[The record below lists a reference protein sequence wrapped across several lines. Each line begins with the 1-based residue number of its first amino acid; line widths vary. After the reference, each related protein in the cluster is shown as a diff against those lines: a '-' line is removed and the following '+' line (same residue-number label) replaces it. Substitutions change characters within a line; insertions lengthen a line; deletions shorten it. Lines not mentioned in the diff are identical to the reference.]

1 MAFSTIFIIV
11 IIGYVFVYAG
21 MIAYDLF
28 IKKDPMEL
36 VPKVEDE
43 DIDISDE
50 VGQFQPILIDKDAK
64 PNGGKQEPRTA
75 ERVKDDSNTTDKEQK
90 NTSQDLPPDVST
102 VTFDDEPGN
111 RKSLSDIEPKAA
123 DKATTEH
130 IRALV
135 IEVRRQMAAEEKQEQ
150 SDVEAQTEGESE
162 VEPKHKAEPSKSK
175 AERGKPTEQPPPFKE
190 TLRHAPYRS
199 SAAKPVFS
207 GSIRRGAGLSEGQ
220 PAVSERKLT
229 VRPVPVRPWQ
239 EKPKKPSGPIPIFE
253 RTARVAK
260 ENQETK
266 LCGGVT
272 AESLSDKLKSYSTAE
287 LREMLKRN
295 NKHWEMKDSARQPDE
310 EDLEIL
316 RINASMRRDKAP
328 TFTRTTKL
336 S

>member
-75 ERVKDDSNTTDKEQK
+75 ERVKDDSNTIDKEQK
-90 NTSQDLPPDVST
+90 NMSQDLPPDVST

-135 IEVRRQMAAEEKQEQ
+135 IEVRQQMAAEEKQGQ
-150 SDVEAQTEGESE
+150 SNVAAQKEGESE
-162 VEPKHKAEPSKSK
+162 VEPKHKAEQSKSK
-175 AERGKPTEQPPPFKE
+175 ADEGKTNAQPPPFKE
-190 TLRHAPYRS
+190 SSRHAPYRS

-207 GSIRRGAGLSEGQ
+207 S
-220 PAVSERKLT
+220 PERKRT

-239 EKPKKPSGPIPIFE
+239 EKPKKPNGPIPIFE

-272 AESLSDKLKSYSTAE
+272 AENLSDKLKSYSIAE

>member
-50 VGQFQPILIDKDAK
+50 VGQFQSILIDKDEK

-75 ERVKDDSNTTDKEQK
+75 EKVKDDSNTSDKEQK

-102 VTFDDEPGN
+102 MTFDDEPGN

-130 IRALV
+130 IRELV
-135 IEVRRQMAAEEKQEQ
+135 KEVRQQMTAEEKQEQ
-150 SDVEAQTEGESE
+150 TDVAAQTEGKTET
-162 VEPKHKAEPSKSK
+162 VHKRQIEQSPSKSEK
-175 AERGKPTEQPPPFKE
+175 SKPKEQPPPFKE
-190 TLRHAPYRS
+190 SSQQAPYRNTGS
-199 SAAKPVFS
+199 KPIF
-207 GSIRRGAGLSEGQ
+207 ANQ
-220 PAVSERKLT
+220 ERKRT

-239 EKPKKPSGPIPIFE
+239 EKPKKPNGPIPIFE
-253 RTARVAK
+253 RTARVSK

-272 AESLSDKLKSYSTAE
+272 AENLSDRLNSYSTAE
-287 LREMLKRN
+287 LREMLRRN
-295 NKHWEMKDSARQPDE
+295 NEHWELKEKARQPDE
-310 EDLEIL
+310 DDIEIL
-316 RINASMRRDKAP
+316 RINANLKRDKAP
-328 TFTRTTKL
+328 TFTRSAKQP
-336 S
+336 